1 MAAGDIWSFTM
12 IGRGPQGEQLVTV
25 MHLQETTGSV
35 TPGIFTVTSVCEQI
49 ETNIIN
55 DYLALI
61 TSGYTYVLSE
71 LTRLVGAPIGIN
83 GHSNLA
89 NGQPGQHPDPPS
101 TIERTGLITKDSH
114 TGGRRGKGR
123 IFTPMPPSDAF
134 TYDGLVDTTT
144 DWVTR
149 IGTFTA
155 LLLLGELSTE
165 GFKASWCVYHRS
177 LHTASI
183 ITEYFAPNRCGVQ
196 RRRREGIGA

>member
-12 IGRGPQGEQLVTV
+12 IGRGPQNEQLVTV

-35 TPGIFTVTSVCEQI
+35 SPGIFTVTSVCEQI

-61 TSGYTYVLSE
+61 TTGYTYVLSE
-71 LTRLVGAPIGIN
+71 LTRLVGAPVGIN

-89 NGQPGQHPDPPS
+89 LGQPGQHPDAPS

-123 IFTPMPPSDAF
+123 IFVPMPPASG
-134 TYDGLVDTTT
+134 YDYGGALDGTG
-144 DWVTR
+144 DYAAKAA
-149 IGTFTA
+149 TFTA

-183 ITEYFAPNRCGVQ
+183 ITEYFVPDRCGVQ